1 MRVRAGGSFRWSLR
15 KGPSLL
21 LQSFKFLLGSVP
33 RAIAIATEIPYQ
45 EAYDGLNSLA
55 KNAPT
60 YASQKRSR
68 GSVARNGVPK
78 PTILEYLDQRGWTW
92 VPTMQIGSGCRVH
105 LRADE
110 LPSGR
115 IICKLSKHVCA
126 VIDGVVYDTHDPTRD
141 GTRCVYGYWH
151 RP

>member
-1 MRVRAGGSFRWSLR
+1 MDWHYSDGGRATAGYKGGA
-15 KGPSLL
+15 GDC
-21 LQSFKFLLGSVP
+21 VT

-45 EAYDGLNSLA
+45 EVYDGLNALA
-55 KNAPT
+55 KSAPK

-68 GSVARNGVPK
+68 SSVARNGVPK

-110 LPSGR
+110 LSSGR

>member
-1 MRVRAGGSFRWSLR
+1 MRRHMEWIYSDGGRAAAGY
-15 KGPSLL
+15 KGDA
-21 LQSFKFLLGSVP
+21 GDCVT

-45 EAYDGLNSLA
+45 EVYDGLNALA
-55 KNAPT
+55 KSAPK

-110 LPSGR
+110 LPAGR
-115 IICKLSKHVCA
+115 IICRLSRHLCA
-126 VIDGVVYDTHDPTRD
+126 VMDGVVYDTRDPTRD

-151 RP
+151 KS

>member
-1 MRVRAGGSFRWSLR
+1 MDWHYSDGGRAAAGY
-15 KGPSLL
+15 KGTTDDC
-21 LQSFKFLLGSVP
+21 VT
-33 RAIAIATEIPYQ
+33 RAITIATEIPYQ
-45 EAYDGLNSLA
+45 EVYDGLNEMA
-55 KNAPT
+55 KTERPLPRQPRP
-60 YASQKRSR
+60 SS
-68 GSVARNGVPK
+68 ARTGVYK
-78 PTILEYLDQRGWTW
+78 QTQREYLQQLGWEW
-92 VPTMQIGSGCRVH
+92 VPTMQIGTGSRVH

-126 VIDGVVYDTHDPTRD
+126 VIDGVVYDSHDPTRD